1 MSFNASKQTF
11 QWDHPD
17 LDIVVCFFIDAD
29 YIEVDHV
36 FGYVYG
42 KQCIADL
49 FYHDRLI
56 RDFQRSTAYDEYL
69 ERRRA

>member
-1 MSFNASKQTF
+1 MSFKPSNHSY
-11 QWDHPD
+11 QWDHPA

-29 YIEVDHV
+29 FIEVDHV

-42 KQCIADL
+42 EKCIADL

-56 RDFQRSTAYDEYL
+56 RDFQRSPDYDEYL